1 MTIENQIED
10 ILKRVEILE
19 AEQSGN
25 NLTLGVIKGD
35 LDYVLAAFIIAIG
48 AAAYDMKVNMFFTF
62 WATAALRDPK
72 KKVKKDLLGKM
83 FGMMLPKGTKQLP
96 LSKMQMAGIGP
107 KMIRSVMKKNRVKSL
122 EEMMDDAASLGIKI
136 NVCTMSMELMGIS
149 KEELI
154 DYPYLKHVGVGSFV
168 NMFLD
173 SKQCWFM

>member
-1 MTIENQIED
+1 
-10 ILKRVEILE
+10 
-19 AEQSGN
+19 
-25 NLTLGVIKGD
+25 
-35 LDYVLAAFIIAIG
+35 
-48 AAAYDMKVNMFFTF
+48 
-62 WATAALRDPK
+62 
-72 KKVKKDLLGKM
+72 
-83 FGMMLPKGTKQLP
+83 
-96 LSKMQMAGIGP
+96 
-107 KMIRSVMKKNRVKSL
+107 MIRSVMKKNRVKSL